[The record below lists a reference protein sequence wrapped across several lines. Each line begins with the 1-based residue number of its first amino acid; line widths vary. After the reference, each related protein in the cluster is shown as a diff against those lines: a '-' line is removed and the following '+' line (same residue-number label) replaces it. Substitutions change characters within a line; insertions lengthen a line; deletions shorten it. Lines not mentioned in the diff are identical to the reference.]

1 LQRLVIPV
9 TLVLAAIILVGCA
22 ANDPLAVYRDY
33 RAMYE
38 KGDMERTLR
47 FLPQQDRELVHEMT
61 VAYQNY
67 CTWVDANRQTI
78 AGWVEGP
85 DLIKAMGEFRKLD
98 KEGEV
103 FKYHMRIATIT
114 GGGEPKEMPD
124 GVQVEGDS
132 ATLNFPE
139 GQTRSMV
146 RESGVWLV
154 RLLPAVEK
162 DLQNSKNQ

>member
-9 TLVLAAIILVGCA
+9 TLVLAAIILTGCA

-103 FKYHMRIATIT
+103 FKY
-114 GGGEPKEMPD
+114 PKEMPD

-162 DLQNSKNQ
+162 DLQNSKKQLETVINKIPTK